1 MKAAL
6 SHGPEAV
13 LMFRHK
19 EFDIDEVVRRVDFE
33 NWIAPDL
40 AQLEAT
46 VDRVLAES
54 GVAAGAVDH
63 VFLTGG
69 TSFVPAV
76 RAIFTRRFGSDRVE
90 SGGEFVSVAEG
101 LALIGRDR
109 AS

>member
-1 MKAAL
+1 VSAVKAAL

-19 EFDIDEVVRRVDFE
+19 ELDINEVVRRVDFE
-33 NWIAPDL
+33 SWIAPDL

-46 VDRVLAES
+46 VDRVLAE
-54 GVAAGAVDH
+54 
-63 VFLTGG
+63 TGG